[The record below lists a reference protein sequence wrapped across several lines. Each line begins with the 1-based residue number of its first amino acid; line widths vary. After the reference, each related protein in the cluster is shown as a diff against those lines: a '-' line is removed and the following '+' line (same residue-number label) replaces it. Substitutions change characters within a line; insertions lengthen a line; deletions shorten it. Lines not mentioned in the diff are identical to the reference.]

1 MLLEQILPNFHKGLT
16 WGQEVVEHHRGLVS
30 GTLEVGVLLATFSRE
45 LSLLSKA
52 TWATNRPGAVFGG
65 HWIST
70 VPCPILG
77 SQSSPTASILLCS
90 PRS

>member
-65 HWIST
+65 SLDLH
-70 VPCPILG
+70 
-77 SQSSPTASILLCS
+77 SPMPHSGLPVLSYSIYSAL
-90 PRS
+90 